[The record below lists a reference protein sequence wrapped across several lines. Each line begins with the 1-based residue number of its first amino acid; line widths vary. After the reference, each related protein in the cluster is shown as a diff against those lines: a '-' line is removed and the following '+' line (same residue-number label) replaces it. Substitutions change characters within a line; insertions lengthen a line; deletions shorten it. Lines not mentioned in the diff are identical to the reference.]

1 MSQPD
6 EFWMQHALRL
16 AKQAEAI
23 NEVPVGA
30 IVVLDDAIIGAG
42 YNQIISTCDPSAHAE
57 IVALRHA
64 AKAID
69 NYRLINATV
78 YVTLEPC
85 SMCAGSMVHSRIS
98 RLVYG
103 ASEPKAGVV
112 KSRGEFFSQDFLNHK
127 VEVLGGICADECS
140 ALLSEF
146 FARRREEKSR
156 KRKN

>member
-64 AKAID
+64 A
-69 NYRLINATV
+69 
-78 YVTLEPC
+78 
-85 SMCAGSMVHSRIS
+85 
-98 RLVYG
+98 
-103 ASEPKAGVV
+103 
-112 KSRGEFFSQDFLNHK
+112 
-127 VEVLGGICADECS
+127 
-140 ALLSEF
+140 
-146 FARRREEKSR
+146 SR